1 MVLIPVTSGL
11 SQLKWVW
18 FAQKRRTMSDL
29 RYFDS
34 ASRGIIGSLA
44 LIFEQQGRHFAV
56 LAALATILAVGFD
69 PFIQNLV
76 HYTPG
81 PTENITVPAYV
92 TYSADYSTNGIPASA
107 SQLGASYVY
116 WIDSVMKANVYN
128 SLLNTDKSQAWSI
141 PQFDCATG
149 NCTWDPIATLA
160 VRPSCKSF
168 SSVLQNNCSWQMDD
182 EEQCQLSLPGTE
194 FGLAWS
200 AWPGQRDVPMNLT
213 TAVNGT
219 VHSGESLPVVQ
230 MMMAKGSNSNS
241 TALAFGNSIS
251 NASTIFATECAF
263 QICVQSVRP
272 RVNNGVYYED
282 SIDWWCNFT
291 LQTMP
296 TNYSLLHKDN
306 PVGWRRLEL
315 SPPWA
320 EDHGMQPG
328 QTFGIASSSL
338 SSLTGF
344 IQGIFAGAV
353 TVMSPSLSILPPQSM
368 YAARDV
374 LGSIFYGN
382 ISGCADEDDHLV
394 CAANNAA
401 KAMTKTLRDSAFVAS
416 RSDNTTMA
424 RGRTL
429 IMVNFVRIQWVWI
442 ALPALVLLLA
452 LLTWIGTLWKSS
464 QAKVPRW
471 RDDILPLLFLYR
483 EAEEVQP
490 EMDGAGQ
497 SSAQIAET
505 CTAAKV
511 QLQAK
516 DLRYRLL

>member
-1 MVLIPVTSGL
+1 MRGSRPDG
-11 SQLKWVW
+11 
-18 FAQKRRTMSDL
+18 RTRPL
-29 RYFDS
+29 NRP
-34 ASRGIIGSLA
+34 AGPA
-44 LIFEQQGRHFAV
+44 AV
-56 LAALATILAVGFD
+56 LW
-69 PFIQNLV
+69 
-76 HYTPG
+76 
-81 PTENITVPAYV
+81 PADL
-92 TYSADYSTNGIPASA
+92 S
-107 SQLGASYVY
+107 
-116 WIDSVMKANVYN
+116 ID
-128 SLLNTDKSQAWSI
+128 
-141 PQFDCATG
+141 
-149 NCTWDPIATLA
+149 
-160 VRPSCKSF
+160 
-168 SSVLQNNCSWQMDD
+168 
-182 EEQCQLSLPGTE
+182 
-194 FGLAWS
+194 
-200 AWPGQRDVPMNLT
+200 
-213 TAVNGT
+213 
-219 VHSGESLPVVQ
+219 HPV
-230 MMMAKGSNSNS
+230 SNS
-241 TALAFGNSIS
+241 
-251 NASTIFATECAF
+251 STIFATECAF

-344 IQGIFAGAV
+344 IQGIFAGSV
-353 TVMSPSLSILPPQSM
+353 SVMSPSLSILPPQSM
-368 YAARDV
+368 YAAQDI

-382 ISGCADEDDHLV
+382 VSGCADEHDHLV

-416 RSDNTTMA
+416 RSENTTMA

-442 ALPALVLLLA
+442 ALPALVWLLA

-464 QAKVPRW
+464 LAKVPRW

-483 EAEEVQP
+483 EGEEGKPEISGTARSGAEV
-490 EMDGAGQ
+490 
-497 SSAQIAET
+497 SVS
-505 CTAAKV
+505 CAAITV
-511 QLQAK
+511 QLHTN
-516 DLRYRLL
+516 DCRYRLS